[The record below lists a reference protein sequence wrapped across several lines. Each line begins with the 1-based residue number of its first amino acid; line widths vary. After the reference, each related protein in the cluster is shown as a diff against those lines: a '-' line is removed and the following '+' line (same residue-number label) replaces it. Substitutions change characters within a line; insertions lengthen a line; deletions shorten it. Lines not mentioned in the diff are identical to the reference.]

1 MTTTEP
7 RDQVDAL
14 MEQIPTRTAAEFDA
28 KSLSFRLRRVAHRL
42 ETELRRELSA
52 FGIELWEVE
61 LLGALTR
68 AGPPYQLSAGAL
80 LASMQVTS
88 GGVTK
93 RVAGLERKGW
103 VRRDVDPDD
112 RRQVLVSLTE
122 TGLRRAHEVFDTK
135 IEAETKLFSAL
146 TPVTRRR
153 LNDDLRRL
161 LVDLEDGAP
170 ETDRR

>member
-1 MTTTEP
+1 MASP
-7 RDQVDAL
+7 ARRDRVDEL
-14 MEQIPTRTAAEFDA
+14 MAQIPTRTEGDFNA
-28 KSLSFRLRRVAHRL
+28 KSLSFRLRRVTHRL
-42 ETELRRELSA
+42 ETELRRELSG

-68 AGPPYQLSAGAL
+68 AGAPYRLSAGEL
-80 LASMQVTS
+80 LKEMQVTS

-103 VRRDVDPDD
+103 VRREIDPDD
-112 RRQVLVSLTE
+112 RRQILVSLTE

-135 IEAETKLFSAL
+135 IEAEAKLFSSLNPAAQ
-146 TPVTRRR
+146 RR

-161 LVDLEDGAP
+161 LVDLEGGA
-170 ETDRR
+170 DR